1 MQMDRDIMNNSM
13 EPILLNSTDEQAVED
28 LVMSLMRTEST
39 EYTVL
44 NEHQEDITHEIKK
57 LVSFKTR
64 MLKGR

>member
-1 MQMDRDIMNNSM
+1 MNNSM

-28 LVMSLMRTEST
+28 LVTSLMRTEST

-57 LVSFKTR
+57 LVSLKTR

>member
-1 MQMDRDIMNNSM
+1 MNTSI
-13 EPILLNSTDEQAVED
+13 EPILLDSTDENAVED

-44 NEHQEDITHEIKK
+44 NEHQEDITHEIRK
-57 LVSFKTR
+57 LVSLKTR

>member
-1 MQMDRDIMNNSM
+1 MNNPI
-13 EPILLNSTDEQAVED
+13 EPILLDSTNEQAVSD
-28 LVMSLMRTEST
+28 LVMSLIQSEST

-57 LVSFKTR
+57 LVSFQTR

>member
-1 MQMDRDIMNNSM
+1 MTDNDR
-13 EPILLNSTDEQAVED
+13 EPTLLDSTDEQAVEA
-28 LVMSLMRTEST
+28 LIMSLMQTGST
-39 EYTVL
+39 EYVVL